1 MPHPTVVS
9 PSAEEVSAR
18 LVWRVLLS
26 RGRVLGLEIP
36 AVLCVAVVADGQ
48 VLDVPSVVHPT
59 LVVTLFS
66 RYPPLQILP
75 LEVLAKR

>member
-26 RGRVLGLEIP
+26 RGRVLDLEIP
-36 AVLCVAVVADGQ
+36 VVLCVAVVADGQ
-48 VLDVPSVVHPT
+48 VLDVPVRFAWEGCPS
-59 LVVTLFS
+59 LG
-66 RYPPLQILP
+66 
-75 LEVLAKR
+75 